1 MKIND
6 ILLIIVL
13 LLFSFI
19 PLAFI
24 NRSAAKIA
32 VVSVNNEHYKTV
44 SLDKDAVLTVK
55 TKYGENI
62 VKIENN
68 TVAVESAD
76 CADKICVR
84 SGKIENAGE
93 VIACL
98 PHRLLI
104 EVKEDD

>member
-6 ILLIIVL
+6 IILIIVL
-13 LLFSFI
+13 LLISFI
-19 PLAFI
+19 PFAFI
-24 NRSAAKIA
+24 DRSPAKIA
-32 VVSVNNEHYKTV
+32 VISVEGEHYKTV
-44 SLDKDAVLTVK
+44 RLDKEAVFTVK

-84 SGKIENAGE
+84 SEKIKDSGE